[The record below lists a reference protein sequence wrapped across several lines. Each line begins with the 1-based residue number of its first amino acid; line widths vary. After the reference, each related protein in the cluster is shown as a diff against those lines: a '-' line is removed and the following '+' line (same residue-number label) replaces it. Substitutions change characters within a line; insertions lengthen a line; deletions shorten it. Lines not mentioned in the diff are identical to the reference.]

1 MSSRRSD
8 WRERLHANP
17 SRMEQELAI
26 KLQHNRMNHRGTN
39 RKYANTASTDGLKV
53 RPVLTMMVRMD
64 LEMTRVSSKGQVVIP
79 GLIRERLGLTGGS
92 RLLVFGEGD
101 TIILKKVGL
110 ASEETRETLAAV
122 RKKIRELRVTR
133 EDVSREIRLVRKE
146 RARRPV
152 ETAAGS

>member
-1 MSSRRSD
+1 
-8 WRERLHANP
+8 
-17 SRMEQELAI
+17 
-26 KLQHNRMNHRGTN
+26 
-39 RKYANTASTDGLKV
+39 
-53 RPVLTMMVRMD
+53 MVRMD

-110 ASEETRETLAAV
+110 ASQETRETLASV

-133 EDVSREIRLVRKE
+133 EDVSREIRAVRKE
-146 RARRPV
+146 RARRGPV
-152 ETAAGS
+152 ETAAGSRHKRPALRNILRERKRGPGSQANPRG